1 MTMPSANTMPSLS
14 VSPADPSLSVLYS
27 PISEFNAWHSSF
39 DVTRVSIRS
48 PVSDP
53 HVILSRVHRHNP
65 VPLYLTTFDAGWC
78 CKYSV
83 HFWYDTRLRRCS
95 YDTSEPNPQMSND
108 RMVSVLYVG
117 LQSGVSLSSHFSSQL
132 SDRDLVHSQVL
143 GVTVDV
149 PGISLHLP

>member
-1 MTMPSANTMPSLS
+1 MS
-14 VSPADPSLSVLYS
+14 VS
-27 PISEFNAWHSSF
+27 F
-39 DVTRVSIRS
+39 
-48 PVSDP
+48 
-53 HVILSRVHRHNP
+53 HRHNP
-65 VPLYLTTFDAGWC
+65 ASEISSEDLTTFDAGWC

-83 HFWYDTRLRRCS
+83 HFWYDTRLRRWS
-95 YDTSEPNPQMSND
+95 YDTSDPNPQMSND

-149 PGISLHLP
+149 PVDGISLHLP